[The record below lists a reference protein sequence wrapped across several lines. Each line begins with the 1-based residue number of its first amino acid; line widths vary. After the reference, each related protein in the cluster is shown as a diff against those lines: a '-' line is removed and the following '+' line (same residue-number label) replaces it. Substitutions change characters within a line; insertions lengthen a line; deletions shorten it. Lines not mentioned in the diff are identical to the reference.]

1 MNKKKII
8 TINGFMLHRAIVS
21 GIRKVVAHQDYLNKI
36 NVFPVPDGDTGTNMA
51 FTMNAILDGT
61 ENHVHTRIDDMLEA
75 VSDSALDGA
84 RGNSG
89 AILAQFFQGL
99 SDGTVGLEVMNGKQ
113 LSIAFLKGS
122 EYARDAL
129 SEPKEGTILTVITD
143 FSKKLEELTS
153 SGETNIE
160 NILEIGLIAAKDS
173 LKNTPNLMAV
183 LKKAGVVDAGAQGF
197 VDFMIGMYEFIRDSV
212 IEDDKNTNIKN
223 ISDDKHNIESGN
235 LVYRFC
241 TECMII
247 DKTESINRNEIKE
260 ALINSGDSMVV
271 AGSRKKAKIHIHTNH
286 PASIFSIC
294 EQFGNVSEQKTDD
307 MVHQKDSMH
316 GTKINDVA
324 IITDS
329 GADFNEENLDIHV
342 VPVRYSFGNKG
353 YIDKVSQ
360 TTTEFFQELFTN
372 PIHPQ
377 TSQPVPGDFRRQY
390 QFLSSHYKSIISIHI
405 PHKLSGTLQSAKT
418 AIKRTPEANVTV
430 LDSKNISVGLGLIV
444 KRAAEFVKIGKSHE
458 QIIKEV
464 KRVSKK
470 TFIYASVEDL
480 SYSVKGGRVP
490 KIVMR
495 ISDFLHMKPILST
508 REDDGAMKPTSF
520 IFGNKKRGIKLA
532 NFVANRHSITKTY
545 RISIGHANCL
555 EEAQLLK
562 TQVEETFKKIESI
575 DLLEIG
581 SALGVH
587 TGPGALLVGIQE
599 HRKVR

>member
-1 MNKKKII
+1 M
-8 TINGFMLHRAIVS
+8 FHHAIVA

-61 ENHVHTRIDDMLEA
+61 TNHVHSRIDDMLESVA
-75 VSDSALDGA
+75 DSALDGA

-99 SDGTVGLEVMNGKQ
+99 SDGSVGLETMSAKQ
-113 LSIAFLKGS
+113 LSIAFAKGS

-129 SEPKEGTILTVITD
+129 SEPKEGTILTVISD
-143 FSKKLEELTS
+143 FSKRLEELTRQ
-153 SGETNIE
+153 GENDIE
-160 NILEIGLIAAKDS
+160 EVLDESMIIAHKS

-197 VDFMIGMYEFIRDSV
+197 VDFIEGIHIFIKDGF
-212 IEDDKNTNIKN
+212 IEEEKLFIDRN
-223 ISDDKHNIESGN
+223 SDVSINRHDASLES
-235 LVYRFC
+235 LKYRFC
-241 TECMII
+241 TECMIT
-247 DKTESINRNEIKE
+247 DTSESIDRKEIKE
-260 ALINSGDSMVV
+260 ALKSSGDSMVV
-271 AGSRKKAKIHIHTNH
+271 AGSRRRAKIHIHTNN

-294 EQFGNVSEQKTDD
+294 ENFGTVNAQKADD
-307 MVHQKDSMH
+307 MIHQKDSMH

-329 GADFNEENLDIHV
+329 GADFDDNGLDIHV
-342 VPVRYSFGNKG
+342 VPVRYNFGNKG

-360 TTTEFFQELFTN
+360 TTTEFFKELSSN

-418 AIKRTPEANVTV
+418 AIKRTPEASVSV
-430 LDSKNISVGLGLIV
+430 IDSNNISVGLGLIV
-444 KRAAEFVKIGKSHE
+444 KYAAELVKSGKSHE
-458 QIIKEV
+458 KIIKEI
-464 KRVSKK
+464 KRISKK
-470 TFIYASVEDL
+470 TYIYASVEDL
-480 SYSVKGGRVP
+480 TYSVRGGRVP
-490 KIVMR
+490 KIVKA
-495 ISDFLHMKPILST
+495 ISDFLHIKPILST
-508 REDDGAMKPTSF
+508 GGDGTMKPAG
-520 IFGNKKRGIKLA
+520 IMFGSKRRPKKLA
-532 NFVANRHSITKTY
+532 NFVINRHSLTKTY
-545 RISIGHANCL
+545 KISIGHANCL
-555 EEAQLLK
+555 DNAQILMDLIK
-562 TQVEETFKKIESI
+562 NSFKKIESI

-599 HRKVR
+599 YRKIK